1 MRRWTWL
8 IAVVA
13 GLLVAA
19 PAAAAPLDLGPGER
33 PSVLVD
39 GAGTAHIAFQSG
51 GAQIYCRLP
60 RNAKACDIRTALPLA
75 GEPFLSGPKLLQ
87 RGDGALL
94 MIVSTNER
102 LSNDDQTGITYLRG
116 SGDGGATWS
125 APTPIATGTYSHAAV
140 ALAPDGQSIYTL
152 DPETGALEFQRAPF
166 TGGERRDVNLAGT
179 VSPGDDARLAVLPD
193 GRILV
198 VDGRLNRSDWRLFGG
213 GDVFD
218 INAWGKRGTVKTWE
232 TEFATGPRGTFL
244 LDHRPLADQRLIKS
258 RAPFSIRSFD
268 TRRNRW
274 RAVKTAGA
282 DRSIF
287 GSSSFLQDARGRLHI
302 AADTGGATRTT
313 CVLYTR
319 TGPKNSQWFGRTTVL
334 YKTNSTARAPRR
346 VAGRRRPGRARVVVW
361 DDGGPSGQAG
371 NVRVMPLK
379 QAKGKYR
386 PKRFQ
391 GDRPACT
398 GRRY

>member
-1 MRRWTWL
+1 M
-8 IAVVA
+8 VV
-13 GLLVAA
+13 
-19 PAAAAPLDLGPGER
+19 
-33 PSVLVD
+33 
-39 GAGTAHIAFQSG
+39 T
-51 GAQIYCRLP
+51 
-60 RNAKACDIRTALPLA
+60 
-75 GEPFLSGPKLLQ
+75 
-87 RGDGALL
+87 
-94 MIVSTNER
+94 TNGR
-102 LSNDDQTGITYLRG
+102 LSNDDQTGITYLRA
-116 SGDGGATWS
+116 SSDGGATWS
-125 APTPIATGTYSHAAV
+125 GPVPIATGTYSHSAV
-140 ALAPDGQSIYTL
+140 VLAPDGQSVYTL
-152 DPETGALEFQRAPF
+152 DPETGALDFQVAPF
-166 TGGERRDVNLAGT
+166 TGGERRVVNLAGT
-179 VSPGDDARLAVLPD
+179 ESPGEDARLAVLPD

-213 GDVFD
+213 GDAFD
-218 INAWGKRGTVKTWE
+218 INTWTKRGTVKTWE

-319 TGPKNSQWFGRTTVL
+319 TGPKNSQWFGKTTVL
-334 YKTNSTARAPRR
+334 YKTNANSRAPRR
-346 VAGRRRPGRARVVVW
+346 VQVGAAPDGRGVVVW
-361 DDGGPSGQAG
+361 DDGGLTGQAG
-371 NVRVMPLK
+371 NVRVVRTK